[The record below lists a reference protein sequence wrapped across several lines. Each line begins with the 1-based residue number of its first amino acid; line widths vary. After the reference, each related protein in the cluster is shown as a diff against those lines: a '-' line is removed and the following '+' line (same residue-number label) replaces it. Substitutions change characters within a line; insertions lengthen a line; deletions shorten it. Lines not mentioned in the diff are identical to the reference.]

1 MGSRFYI
8 LQFATH
14 RALHNTERF
23 QLLPEE
29 STLAGQCRQLH
40 RPGQVST
47 RLLGATSLGREDTP
61 DGMMIK

>member
-1 MGSRFYI
+1 MGSEGFPSPDI
-8 LQFATH
+8 H
-14 RALHNTERF
+14 PTERF

-29 STLAGQCRQLH
+29 GALAGQCRQFH

-47 RLLGATSLGREDTP
+47 RLLGAAGLGREDTP

>member
-1 MGSRFYI
+1 MGSQGFPSPGV
-8 LQFATH
+8 H
-14 RALHNTERF
+14 STERF

-29 STLAGQCRQLH
+29 SALAGQCRELH

-47 RLLGATSLGREDTP
+47 RLLGAACLRREDTP